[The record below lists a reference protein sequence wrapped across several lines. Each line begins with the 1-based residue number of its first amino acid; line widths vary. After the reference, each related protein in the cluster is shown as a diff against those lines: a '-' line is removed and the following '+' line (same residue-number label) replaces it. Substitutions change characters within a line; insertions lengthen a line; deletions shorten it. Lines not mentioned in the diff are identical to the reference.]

1 MFVRMKNELPTAP
14 ETNDPL
20 DALLREADVYIPD
33 DGFTAR
39 VIAVLPRRRR
49 RPWLRLAVLS
59 VATLAGAGL
68 AAWQLPSGSALL
80 AAIPRSVTA
89 FQWQTATMLLPI
101 LAALGAL
108 GWGVFAM
115 VNEEE

>member
-1 MFVRMKNELPTAP
+1 MKNESPNVP

-20 DALLREADVYIPD
+20 DVLLREADVYIPD
-33 DGFTAR
+33 NGFTAR

-49 RPWLRLAVLS
+49 RSRVRLAVLS

-80 AAIPRSVTA
+80 AAVPRSITA
-89 FQWQTATMLLPI
+89 FQWQTAAMLLPI
-101 LAALGAL
+101 LVALGAL

>member
-1 MFVRMKNELPTAP
+1 MKNELPNVP

-33 DGFTAR
+33 NGFTAL
-39 VIAVLPRRRR
+39 VVAALPRRRR
-49 RPWLRLAVLS
+49 HAWLRLAVLS
-59 VATLAGAGL
+59 GAMLVGAGL

-80 AAIPRSVTA
+80 AAIPSSVTA
-89 FQWQTATMLLPI
+89 FQWQTAAVLLPI

>member
-1 MFVRMKNELPTAP
+1 MKNDLPNVP
-14 ETNDPL
+14 EANGPL
-20 DALLREADVYIPD
+20 DALLRESDVYIPD

-39 VIAVLPRRRR
+39 VVAALPRRRKR
-49 RPWLRLAVLS
+49 SWLRLAVLS
-59 VATLAGAGL
+59 GATLVGAGL

-89 FQWQTATMLLPI
+89 FQWQTAAILLPI
-101 LAALGAL
+101 VAALGAL

>member
-1 MFVRMKNELPTAP
+1 MKNELPNVP
-14 ETNDPL
+14 EANDPL

-33 DGFTAR
+33 NGFTAR
-39 VIAVLPRRRR
+39 VVAALPRRRR
-49 RPWLRLAVLS
+49 HSWLRLGVLS

-80 AAIPRSVTA
+80 TAIPRSVTA
-89 FQWQTATMLLPI
+89 FHWQTATALLPI
-101 LAALGAL
+101 FAALGAL